1 MIVRFWC
8 AMLMSRSDSVPDCL
22 TRLSGCTH
30 LLFVGSRLWDLLA
43 CSVWVNLSAM
53 ALSSSHFVSASA

>member
-22 TRLSGCTH
+22 TRLSGCT
-30 LLFVGSRLWDLLA
+30 LLLLADLGFGDLLA
-43 CSVWVNLSAM
+43 YSVWVNLSAM
-53 ALSSSHFVSASA
+53 ALSSSHFVSVSA